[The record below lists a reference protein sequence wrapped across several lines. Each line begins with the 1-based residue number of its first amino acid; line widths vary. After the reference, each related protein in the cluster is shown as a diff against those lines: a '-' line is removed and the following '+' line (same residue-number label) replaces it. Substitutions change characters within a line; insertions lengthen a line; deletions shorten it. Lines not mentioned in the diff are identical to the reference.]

1 MLHVVTLS
9 PYISISISISISLS
23 LYVCY
28 LWSNGGRCWKGASK
42 QQTPLRHLSCRQS
55 LEGEFVGVREVETKA
70 ISPWFIWD
78 VGVRALRGPT
88 RKQGPAARF
97 FLSLPKVMKVATNS
111 VDAIRLC
118 KQGCRSSVGP
128 WDCHALCILAGA
140 ARLSK
145 QFWQLWSWKASGR
158 RTAGAGNFESRNY
171 IKGTSSINGRFS
183 SKPRSITRGYRN
195 FMGKI
200 HGLIW
205 VYMVLYGFMILC
217 EMVKHSPTFYS
228 KHLWFRLS
236 QGPPRWSKMF
246 GPAAAWCDRSLWLNV
261 SWTTRFFL
269 GDLGA
274 KPINAPWISWMP
286 QLAKL
291 VNTWTQLQ

>member
-1 MLHVVTLS
+1 
-9 PYISISISISISLS
+9 
-23 LYVCY
+23 
-28 LWSNGGRCWKGASK
+28 
-42 QQTPLRHLSCRQS
+42 
-55 LEGEFVGVREVETKA
+55 
-70 ISPWFIWD
+70 
-78 VGVRALRGPT
+78 
-88 RKQGPAARF
+88 
-97 FLSLPKVMKVATNS
+97 MKVATNS
-111 VDAIRLC
+111 VGAIRLC

-128 WDCHALCILAGA
+128 WHCHALCILAGA

-183 SKPRSITRGYRN
+183 SKPRSITRGYRK
-195 FMGKI
+195 FMGKN

-205 VYMVLYGFMILC
+205 VLYGLIWFYMLLYGFIWFYMVLYGLYGFIWFYMILS

-228 KHLWFRLS
+228 KHPWFPVS

-261 SWTTRFFL
+261 SWTTRFLL
-269 GDLGA
+269 GDLGDLTHQC
-274 KPINAPWISWMP
+274 PMNAP
-286 QLAKL
+286 
-291 VNTWTQLQ
+291 